1 MARFASE
8 EVKAE
13 LIKIANQLIEN
24 GKGLLAADEG
34 HPVVG
39 ARLEKVTEVYYC
51 RVRMKGDLTQIM
63 YFYVLHMTLE
73 HRTYHI
79 TLLCKSL
86 I

>member
-13 LIKIANQLIEN
+13 LIKVANQLIEN

-39 ARLEKVTEVYYC
+39 ARLEKVREALMLRY
-51 RVRMKGDLTQIM
+51 ISI
-63 YFYVLHMTLE
+63 VLV
-73 HRTYHI
+73 I
-79 TLLCKSL
+79 
-86 I
+86 

>member
-13 LIKIANQLIEN
+13 LIKVANQLIEN

-39 ARLEKVTEVYYC
+39 ARLEKVTELYYW
-51 RVRMKGDLTQIM
+51 RVHMQGDLTWK
-63 YFYVLHMTLE
+63 
-73 HRTYHI
+73 
-79 TLLCKSL
+79 LLDIAYIISYDSYGFPEIFVFRL
-86 I
+86 V

>member
-13 LIKIANQLIEN
+13 LIKVANQLIEN

-39 ARLEKVTEVYYC
+39 ARLEKVTYDEFV
-51 RVRMKGDLTQIM
+51 
-63 YFYVLHMTLE
+63 
-73 HRTYHI
+73 
-79 TLLCKSL
+79 
-86 I
+86 

>member
-13 LIKIANQLIEN
+13 LIKVANQLIEN

-39 ARLEKVTEVYYC
+39 ARLEKVIYSVEPTGSSTSALDWSWIKW
-51 RVRMKGDLTQIM
+51 R
-63 YFYVLHMTLE
+63 
-73 HRTYHI
+73 
-79 TLLCKSL
+79 KS
-86 I
+86 IEIP

>member
-13 LIKIANQLIEN
+13 LIKVANQLIEN

-39 ARLEKVTEVYYC
+39 ARLEKVRYWFHSKAALILPSLFFWNYYL
-51 RVRMKGDLTQIM
+51 RLASNQMKKTVSDLEI
-63 YFYVLHMTLE
+63 
-73 HRTYHI
+73 
-79 TLLCKSL
+79 
-86 I
+86 

>member
-13 LIKIANQLIEN
+13 LIKVANQLIEN

-39 ARLEKVTEVYYC
+39 ARLEKVRYW
-51 RVRMKGDLTQIM
+51 
-63 YFYVLHMTLE
+63 FYSKAAL
-73 HRTYHI
+73 I
-79 TLLCKSL
+79 FPSL
-86 I
+86 FFGIIILDWRRIK

>member
-13 LIKIANQLIEN
+13 LIKVANQLIEN

-39 ARLEKVTEVYYC
+39 ARLEKVTYE
-51 RVRMKGDLTQIM
+51 KD
-63 YFYVLHMTLE
+63 
-73 HRTYHI
+73 HI
-79 TLLCKSL
+79 IWSMSYGPYMGHILMVKSYGFL
-86 I
+86 VIYLSV

>member
-13 LIKIANQLIEN
+13 LIKVANQLIEN

-39 ARLEKVTEVYYC
+39 ARLEKVTYEKFRC
-51 RVRMKGDLTQIM
+51 FDKIS
-63 YFYVLHMTLE
+63 HMNFLK
-73 HRTYHI
+73 RPM
-79 TLLCKSL
+79 
-86 I
+86 

>member
-13 LIKIANQLIEN
+13 LIKVANQLIEN

-39 ARLEKVTEVYYC
+39 ARLEKVTYD
-51 RVRMKGDLTQIM
+51 G
-63 YFYVLHMTLE
+63 FY
-73 HRTYHI
+73 R
-79 TLLCKSL
+79 
-86 I
+86 

>member
-13 LIKIANQLIEN
+13 LIKVANQLIEN

-39 ARLEKVTEVYYC
+39 ARLEKVRYWLKLVQY
-51 RVRMKGDLTQIM
+51 
-63 YFYVLHMTLE
+63 
-73 HRTYHI
+73 
-79 TLLCKSL
+79 
-86 I
+86 

>member
-13 LIKIANQLIEN
+13 LIKVANQLIEN

-39 ARLEKVTEVYYC
+39 ARLEKVSEGF
-51 RVRMKGDLTQIM
+51 VRFDHQRNKDSET
-63 YFYVLHMTLE
+63 V
-73 HRTYHI
+73 
-79 TLLCKSL
+79 
-86 I
+86 

>member
-13 LIKIANQLIEN
+13 LIKVANQLVEN

-39 ARLEKVTEVYYC
+39 ARLEKVTYDGFYRLRRPSE
-51 RVRMKGDLTQIM
+51 KGHIIWSM
-63 YFYVLHMTLE
+63 SYGSYHMAFW
-73 HRTYHI
+73 
-79 TLLCKSL
+79 
-86 I
+86 

>member
-13 LIKIANQLIEN
+13 LIKVANQLIEN

-39 ARLEKVTEVYYC
+39 ARLEKVRYWLDIGIDRPFC
-51 RVRMKGDLTQIM
+51 
-63 YFYVLHMTLE
+63 H
-73 HRTYHI
+73 
-79 TLLCKSL
+79 S
-86 I
+86 